1 LPFVVLLRIV
11 FSMNTEQNY
20 AFSHLLSAW
29 RRREEARATGEFRRL
44 SDAHGEL
51 VGARAD
57 MRSTLSGLR

>member
-1 LPFVVLLRIV
+1 
-11 FSMNTEQNY
+11 MNTEQNY